1 MTETNAFTGQNSRLL
16 TALRSSMKT
25 ASSID
30 LIISFLKVSGVKLLV
45 EDFKEAIARNIPIRI
60 LTSNYLS
67 ITEPWGLQILKNEC
81 PQIDLRF
88 CSQTEIAFHPKA
100 CLFQQKRGLEMY
112 IGSSNLSY
120 SALVSGIEWNYRLHE
135 KEDPAAVA
143 HFQAEFEDL
152 FENHSLV
159 ITKEVLE
166 AYTASWT
173 KPKIPDAD
181 LFDRLPK
188 ADQAI
193 EPRGVQIEAL
203 YALKDAREQ
212 GMEKALVQAATG
224 IGKTYLA
231 AFDSKAYAR
240 VLFLAHRKE
249 ILLQAAHSFHLIRP
263 EDSSGFFDQDQKA
276 TDTQLLFASVATL
289 GQSQYL
295 NPACFAPDAFDYI
308 VVDEFHHAVSSTYQ
322 RILDYFKPKFLLGL
336 TATPER
342 LDQKDVFALCDYNVP
357 YTITLQ
363 EAINKGV
370 LCPFHYY
377 GIYDQTD
384 YEVLPSVRTYTS
396 TQLDSLYLFNE
407 KRMELIFRHYQK
419 RGGKKTIAFCA
430 SKAHAHQMTDYF
442 NEHHVPSA
450 VLVSG
455 SGSSKERTR
464 ILEDLQTGKIQVL
477 FCVDMLNE
485 GVDVPDIDTVLFLR
499 PTQSPVIFLQQLGRG
514 LRKAKG
520 KDHLT
525 VLDFIG
531 NYKSCARIPQYLYGS
546 SSEEND
552 KNGSGKAKPPK
563 PPIDCVIDFDLDLL
577 DLFAQMEKREQKF
590 EDRFLAEVTQLQE
603 ELGHVP
609 SRVELFNLMNA
620 DLFDLAQS
628 KGAKNPLN
636 HYFEFLHAHDLLSDS
651 EQTLYDSQ
659 AKKLIELLE
668 NTSMSRSYKMPV
680 LEAFVTDTGIESSRT
695 DQEVLLIWKA
705 FFARNENWKDLPRV
719 DSFASFQKLSDGKHL
734 SNIRSNPFHFLAK
747 SSKGLFLLEENGHQ
761 LQINEQLHPF
771 LKDPDLVEQWKDI
784 VRYRT
789 LNYYRRRYL
798 LQKEKTE
805 RQTST
810 LLSTLPVSVPLS

>member
-1 MTETNAFTGQNSRLL
+1 MAETNAFTGQNSRLL
-16 TALRSSMKT
+16 TALQFSMQT

-45 EDFKEAIARNIPIRI
+45 KDLQEAIERQVPIRI
-60 LTSNYLS
+60 LTSSYLS
-67 ITEPWGLQILKNEC
+67 ITEPWALQILKNEC

-88 CSQTEIAFHPKA
+88 CAQNDIAFHPKA
-100 CLFQQKRGLEMY
+100 CLFQQEEGLEMY

-120 SALVSGIEWNYRLHE
+120 SALVTGIEWNYRLHE
-135 KEDPAAVA
+135 KEDPMAAA

-159 ITKEVLE
+159 ITREILN

-173 KPKIPDAD
+173 KPRIPQAD
-181 LFDRLPK
+181 LFERPPESEK
-188 ADQAI
+188 AI

-203 YALKDAREQ
+203 YALKDARQQ

-231 AFDSKAYAR
+231 AFDSRPYTR

-249 ILLQAAHSFHLIRP
+249 ILLQAANSFHLIRP
-263 EDSSGFFDQDQKA
+263 DDSIGFFDQDQKA
-276 TDTQLLFASVATL
+276 MDTQLLFASVATL
-289 GQSQYL
+289 GQNQYL

-308 VVDEFHHAVSSTYQ
+308 VVDEFHHAISSTYQ

-357 YTITLQ
+357 YNLTLQ

-384 YEVLPSVRTYTS
+384 YEILPSVSTYTS
-396 TQLDSLYLFNE
+396 TQLESLYLFNQQ
-407 KRMELIFRHYQK
+407 RMELIFRHYQK
-419 RGGKKTIAFCA
+419 RGGQKTIAFCA
-430 SKAHAHQMTDYF
+430 SKAHAHQMAQYF
-442 NEHHVPSA
+442 QSRHVASE

-455 SGSSKERTR
+455 SGSKERAR
-464 ILEDLQTGKIQVL
+464 ILDDLQQGRIQVL

-520 KDHLT
+520 KEYLT

-531 NYKSCARIPQYLYGS
+531 NYKSCAKIPQYLYGTGPEDD
-546 SSEEND
+546 SEN
-552 KNGSGKAKPPK
+552 NPGKLTQPK

-590 EDRFLAEVTQLQE
+590 EERFLAEVRLLQK

-609 SRVELFNLMNA
+609 GRVELFNLMNS
-620 DLFDLAQS
+620 DLFDLCQS

-636 HYFEFLHAHDLLSDS
+636 HYFEFLHAHDLLSDLQ
-651 EQTLYDSQ
+651 QTLYTSP
-659 AKKLIELLE
+659 AKELIELLE
-668 NTSMSRSYKMPV
+668 STSMTRSYKMPV
-680 LEAFVTDTGIESSRT
+680 LEAFLADSKIEKSRT
-695 DQEVLLIWKA
+695 DQEVLSVWKA

-719 DSFASFQKLSDGKHL
+719 DSFASFQKLSDAKHL

-747 SSKGLFLLEENGHQ
+747 SSKGLFLLKENGHR
-761 LQINEQLHPF
+761 LVINEQLHPF
-771 LKDPDLVEQWKDI
+771 LNHPDLLAQWKDI

-798 LQKEKTE
+798 LQKQKAE
-805 RQTST
+805 RQMQTI
-810 LLSTLPVSVPLS
+810 LSRLPVSASVS